1 MHRITI
7 TASSSY
13 EVLVGSGL
21 LSQAGTEIRKV
32 SHGTRVMMVTDDQVN
47 LLYGPQV
54 KKSLEQAGFLVACFV
69 FPHGGSF

>member
-32 SHGTRVMMVTDDQVN
+32 SHGTRVMMVTDD
-47 LLYGPQV
+47 
-54 KKSLEQAGFLVACFV
+54 
-69 FPHGGSF
+69 